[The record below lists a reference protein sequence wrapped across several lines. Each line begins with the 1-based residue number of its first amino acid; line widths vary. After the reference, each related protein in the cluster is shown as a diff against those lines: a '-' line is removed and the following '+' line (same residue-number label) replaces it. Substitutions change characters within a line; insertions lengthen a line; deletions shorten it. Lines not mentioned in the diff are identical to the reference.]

1 MLLLFL
7 PLLYTPLFQTP
18 ITLRFFLQ
26 AQLFCTAIATS
37 IAAVIVVK
45 KGWLGQIGTE
55 QQGMSLLK
63 SVAPYAMILLT
74 MGVHNRLDGFL
85 LERLHPNGAYEAGMY
100 AASYRLLD
108 AANMVGYLVA
118 SFLVPFLA
126 RHREN
131 TLLVEVTVLTA
142 RHGLL
147 LFGCFVTLFL
157 IACANAVQQALYPAS
172 GAYAAQV
179 LQWCLPVL
187 PAYLL
192 LQVYGS
198 LLTAMGQ
205 LQLFIRLLVLSVF
218 VNAVLNV
225 LLVPYW
231 GAVGCCIAALAS
243 QYLCAGSIYIAA
255 TQKNRIAHGTKEWLQ
270 LALAALLLGTL
281 FYFGRQQAVPVL
293 LLFAAGGTVAV
304 LALITYL
311 PVFKRYALSR

>member
-1 MLLLFL
+1 
-7 PLLYTPLFQTP
+7 
-18 ITLRFFLQ
+18 
-26 AQLFCTAIATS
+26 
-37 IAAVIVVK
+37 
-45 KGWLGQIGTE
+45 
-55 QQGMSLLK
+55 
-63 SVAPYAMILLT
+63 
-74 MGVHNRLDGFL
+74 
-85 LERLHPNGAYEAGMY
+85 
-100 AASYRLLD
+100 
-108 AANMVGYLVA
+108 
-118 SFLVPFLA
+118 
-126 RHREN
+126 
-131 TLLVEVTVLTA
+131 
-142 RHGLL
+142 
-147 LFGCFVTLFL
+147 LFGCFFTLFL

-205 LQLFIRLLVLSVF
+205 LQLVIRLLVLSVF
-218 VNAVLNV
+218 VNAVLNI
-225 LLVPYW
+225 LFIPYW